1 MAKRIELPKYLRKK
15 ALDAPPKRGAN
26 KVSEYGR
33 QLREKQKARFAYGLR
48 EKQFRNY
55 FSRAS
60 RTGEATGQMLLQM
73 LERRLDN
80 VIYRLDLAQSRA
92 QARQMVSHGHVQV
105 NGQKVNI
112 PSYLVNEKDSI
123 QLTVT
128 PQPREVEVPGW
139 LKFEKKS
146 NTGTVDH
153 LPTREEIDL
162 EIEEQLIVEFY
173 SR

>member
-1 MAKRIELPKYLRKK
+1 MSKRIELPKYLRKT
-15 ALDAPPKRGAN
+15 ASEQPQRGRGPKL
-26 KVSEYGR
+26 SEYGR

-60 RTGEATGQMLLQM
+60 RGGAATGEALLQM

-80 VIYRLDLAQSRA
+80 VIYRLSLTQSRA
-92 QARQMVSHGHVQV
+92 QSRQMVSHGHVLV
-105 NGQKVNI
+105 NGKKVNI
-112 PSYLVNEKDSI
+112 PSYLVTEKDAI
-123 QLTVT
+123 QLTT
-128 PQPREVEVPGW
+128 AAAPREVEIPSW
-139 LKFEKKS
+139 LKFDAKTS
-146 NTGTVDH
+146 TGTVDH

-162 EIEEQLIVEFY
+162 EIDEQLIVEFY